1 MAATPEGA
9 VPVGVAFPDPHA
21 AHLPDDQV
29 LDLDAFAPV
38 PRWVRKGGMAY
49 SMRSFFDIKGS
60 DLAALFRLEDEA
72 RDDPG
77 RGLPAIQR
85 RQVALIVPDM
95 PEHVLQ
101 DLSQQELIA
110 VINEGWTYR
119 RPPQMAPPVPGA
131 AAPMQQGPGD
141 PQEVGGR

>member
-1 MAATPEGA
+1 
-9 VPVGVAFPDPHA
+9 
-21 AHLPDDQV
+21 
-29 LDLDAFAPV
+29 
-38 PRWVRKGGMAY
+38 
-49 SMRSFFDIKGS
+49 
-60 DLAALFRLEDEA
+60 
-72 RDDPG
+72 
-77 RGLPAIQR
+77 
-85 RQVALIVPDM
+85 M